1 MKTSRGKNHVLD
13 CQCGFCRQDPE
24 AQRRAGRLGGYATL
38 GQKLSD
44 KARANISAGQMGHPV
59 TAETRAKISAS
70 HMGFKA
76 SPATR
81 AKMAEAAARRH
92 AAGVYFRGPTK
103 LELALRG
110 LLTSA
115 GFNFQE
121 QVRFGRYVVDA
132 WVPSRRL
139 VFEADGSFWYHHQ
152 DKEREARRDA
162 YLMDRDAVAVVH
174 LTEEDLIGIDKE
186 ES

>member
-1 MKTSRGKNHVLD
+1 MSAAHRGRSVRGI
-13 CQCGFCRQDPE
+13 GFHHSE
-24 AQRRAGRLGGYATL
+24 
-38 GQKLSD
+38 
-44 KARANISAGQMGHPV
+44 
-59 TAETRAKISAS
+59 ETRAKIGIAHRGRVHSAEQNANF
-70 HMGFKA
+70 GA
-76 SPATR
+76 AIRGRTLSPEWR
-81 AKMAEAAARRH
+81 AKIAETTARNH